1 MSGAEPIILH
11 GVDVQRGRD
20 SVTLGDGQQAKLSTV
35 SVESWHTGLGE
46 DCRVASESMGQ
57 LHEDNTYAI
66 RWTYRLS
73 ATGGFVCVRRWLMG
87 QYGIIIYLHS
97 ITQVQVF
104 DLLFLSKYF
113 LQFTIFASLTI
124 CLHPNFKLCS
134 FISLYRVYHI
144 ILSP

>member
-104 DLLFLSKYF
+104 LPVIPFEIF
-113 LQFTIFASLTI
+113 FTIFALLTI
-124 CLHPNFKLCS
+124 CLHQNFKLCS
-134 FISLYRVYHI
+134 FISLYRVYHN

>member
-35 SVESWHTGLGE
+35 SVESWRTGLGE

-104 DLLFLSKYF
+104 FTCYSFRNIFYNFCIAYNLFTSQL
-113 LQFTIFASLTI
+113 
-124 CLHPNFKLCS
+124 
-134 FISLYRVYHI
+134 
-144 ILSP
+144 